1 MGVQVCLYKVRGVCL
16 VGVCMTLP
24 VRVGMNV
31 GASDYRGVSTN
42 ACEFVVCFHVSADVY
57 EVC

>member
-1 MGVQVCLYKVRGVCL
+1 
-16 VGVCMTLP
+16 MTLP

-42 ACEFVVCFHVSADVY
+42 ACEFVVCFHVARGVY